1 MASQGPPPAPMSGAV
16 GIIAP
21 QASAIAV
28 AERRRAAEMDK
39 LMQEQAQQAGV
50 LRIVAERNRQLEA
63 QVSGPMRLL
72 QERMQ
77 QVFVPQTPV
86 QPPEEAYVAPPVR
99 HPQRVQTNPYAQHH
113 GPVEPGAVQIPAASS
128 SRQPPPSSVA
138 ASSGGRPPPPAPG
151 AGGKVA
157 KTRTAS
163 PVAMRDTD
171 KRVGGWVEREGGGWK
186 KKKQAPKAPV
196 EVPVEPAPKP
206 ITKRKEPE
214 PTVVPA
220 TKSKIKPRPALAL
233 KDEEPVETF
242 ARKYKEKTR
251 TTQGKFEKRRKE
263 RVREERIEERL
274 DAIPPTI
281 HEYQQEGR
289 AVKYIKRSA
298 EAARVVTTGVKN
310 LAKRSM
316 QALMGQATSGVSSVT
331 QGIASTAQARL
342 MGAMLQRLR
351 TSRQRAVRGYKMKS
365 PGARDRRAMR

>member
-1 MASQGPPPAPMSGAV
+1 
-16 GIIAP
+16 
-21 QASAIAV
+21 
-28 AERRRAAEMDK
+28 
-39 LMQEQAQQAGV
+39 
-50 LRIVAERNRQLEA
+50 
-63 QVSGPMRLL
+63 
-72 QERMQ
+72 
-77 QVFVPQTPV
+77 
-86 QPPEEAYVAPPVR
+86 
-99 HPQRVQTNPYAQHH
+99 
-113 GPVEPGAVQIPAASS
+113 
-128 SRQPPPSSVA
+128 
-138 ASSGGRPPPPAPG
+138 
-151 AGGKVA
+151 
-157 KTRTAS
+157 
-163 PVAMRDTD
+163 MRDTD

-186 KKKQAPKAPV
+186 KKKPAPKTV
-196 EVPVEPAPKP
+196 ELPVEPVPKP

-214 PTVVPA
+214 STVMPPTK
-220 TKSKIKPRPALAL
+220 TKVKPRTALAL
-233 KDEEPVETF
+233 KDEEPVEAF

-316 QALMGQATSGVSSVT
+316 QALMGHATSGVSSVT

-351 TSRQRAVRGYKMKS
+351 TSRQRAVRGYKKKS
-365 PGARDRRAMR
+365 PGPRDRRAMR

>member
-1 MASQGPPPAPMSGAV
+1 
-16 GIIAP
+16 
-21 QASAIAV
+21 V
-28 AERRRAAEMDK
+28 AR
-39 LMQEQAQQAGV
+39 
-50 LRIVAERNRQLEA
+50 
-63 QVSGPMRLL
+63 
-72 QERMQ
+72 
-77 QVFVPQTPV
+77 
-86 QPPEEAYVAPPVR
+86 
-99 HPQRVQTNPYAQHH
+99 
-113 GPVEPGAVQIPAASS
+113 
-128 SRQPPPSSVA
+128 
-138 ASSGGRPPPPAPG
+138 
-151 AGGKVA
+151 
-157 KTRTAS
+157 TRTAS

-186 KKKQAPKAPV
+186 KKKPAPKTA
-196 EVPVEPAPKP
+196 ELPVEPAPKP

-214 PTVVPA
+214 QTVMPPTK
-220 TKSKIKPRPALAL
+220 TKIKPRTALAL
-233 KDEEPVETF
+233 KDEEPVEAF
-242 ARKYKEKTR
+242 ARKYKEKTG

-351 TSRQRAVRGYKMKS
+351 TSRQRAVRGYKKKS
-365 PGARDRRAMR
+365 PGPRDRRDMR